1 MKELE
6 INIFKRKHNIIGVL
20 LIIMFSCNFSDNHQK
35 TDQMKKETKDLKTY
49 VIEREV
55 ENVGSST
62 PIELKDIAKNS
73 NAALKEL
80 GPDIKWQH
88 SYIVGDKTYCVYKAK
103 NKSLIKE
110 HARKAG
116 APANTISQVT
126 AVLDPQ
132 SAE

>member
-1 MKELE
+1 
-6 INIFKRKHNIIGVL
+6 
-20 LIIMFSCNFSDNHQK
+20 
-35 TDQMKKETKDLKTY
+35 MKKETKDLKTY

-116 APANTISQVT
+116 APANTINHVT